1 MRSEIEFDRDGL
13 VARVAK
19 ASVEILRRMG
29 AYVRTVARR
38 KVKTSE
44 RPSAAGTPPHS
55 RTGAL
60 KRGILFGVEKR
71 QQSVVIG
78 PSEIRRHVYGGSRVR
93 RRVQARTLPEAAS
106 HGAVVERI
114 CTAPRPDVAG
124 RGEMNTTER

>member
-1 MRSEIEFDRDGL
+1 MRSEIEFDADGL

-19 ASVEILRRMG
+19 ASVDILRRMG

-44 RPSAAGTPPHS
+44 RPSTPGTPPHS

-71 QQSVVIG
+71 RNAVVVG
-78 PSEIRRHVYGGSRVR
+78 PSERFVGTSAAAHEFGGAYKR
-93 RRVQARTLPEAAS
+93 
-106 HGAVVERI
+106 ERYPKRPLMGPSLKES
-114 CTAPRPDVAG
+114 APRLVRMWQDAVK
-124 RGEMNTTER
+124 

>member
-1 MRSEIEFDRDGL
+1 MRSEVEFDADGL

-44 RPSAAGTPPHS
+44 RPSTPGTPPHS

-60 KRGILFGVEKR
+60 KRGILFGVER
-71 QQSVVIG
+71 RRNAVVVG
-78 PSEIRRHVYGGSRVR
+78 PSERFVGTSAAAHEFGGAYKRERYPKRPLMGPALKESTPRL
-93 RRVQARTLPEAAS
+93 ARMWRD
-106 HGAVVERI
+106 AVK
-114 CTAPRPDVAG
+114 
-124 RGEMNTTER
+124 

>member
-1 MRSEIEFDRDGL
+1 MRSEVEFDADGL

-44 RPSAAGTPPHS
+44 RPSTPGTPPHS

-60 KRGILFGVEKR
+60 KRGILFGVER
-71 QQSVVIG
+71 RRNAVVVG
-78 PSEIRRHVYGGSRVR
+78 PSERFVGTSAAAHEFGGAYKR
-93 RRVQARTLPEAAS
+93 
-106 HGAVVERI
+106 ERYPKRPLMGPSLKES
-114 CTAPRPDVAG
+114 APRLARMWQDAVK
-124 RGEMNTTER
+124 